1 MFNVNIQKLFRF
13 NSYELI
19 VVIRP
24 DIEEEILFT
33 YITQIKN
40 ICNFSFYSKVNLE
53 HRGHKKLSYKMSN
66 FTDAIYLQF
75 TFKAYGKII
84 EDIFKYLK
92 LNEDILRY
100 SCLKS
105 T

>member
-1 MFNVNIQKLFRF
+1 MLIVNIKKLSRF
-13 NSYELI
+13 TSYELI
-19 VVIRP
+19 VAVRP
-24 DIEEEILFT
+24 DIEEEMLFT
-33 YITQIKN
+33 YITQIKH
-40 ICNFSFYSKVNLE
+40 ICNFCFYSKVNVE

-84 EDIFKYLK
+84 GDIFKYLK

-100 SCLKS
+100 SCLKVA
-105 T
+105 